1 MHVADQITAKRL
13 GRADTGWKVAPG
25 KSIISHAGLNG
36 LRSPRAGIE
45 IGGIPIATPSSL
57 ISDLLVCFVREAA
70 KSYGTRKFAAGLGA
84 PRPFGRGR
92 ALVRRPEE
100 ARVPEPRLPWCSLA
114 ALRQPPAGLGP
125 FG

>member
-1 MHVADQITAKRL
+1 MHVAGQLTAKRL
-13 GRADTGWKVAPG
+13 GHADIGRKLAPG
-25 KSIISHAGLNG
+25 KSIISPVGLNG
-36 LRSPRAGIE
+36 LRSLRAGSE

-70 KSYGTRKFAAGLGA
+70 KSYGTRKLAAGLGA

-92 ALVRRPEE
+92 ALARRPEE
-100 ARVPEPRLPWCSLA
+100 ARAPEPRLPWCSLA